1 MAERGEIRG
10 CSEAQ
15 PRSNPFNQVW
25 MGTRKAFAPLVL
37 FALLAGG
44 LSACGGSGT
53 DTTTA
58 PPPPPVSASI
68 ADHLAKLSNRIATYL
83 DAGDT
88 CSAAYA
94 ADQLQAA
101 VQDADLS
108 SALRP
113 GVEEVAT
120 RLVNEVNCPPPPP
133 PPEPEKEKKKEKP
146 DEQKDE
152 KQQGDEDKPPGHGGI
167 PPGKAKLKGE

>member
-1 MAERGEIRG
+1 ML
-10 CSEAQ
+10 
-15 PRSNPFNQVW
+15 
-25 MGTRKAFAPLVL
+25 MGTRKAVAPLAL

-44 LSACGGSGT
+44 LSACGSGA
-53 DTTTA
+53 DTTTTT
-58 PPPPPVSASI
+58 PPSPPVSAST

-94 ADQLQAA
+94 ADQLQDA
-101 VQDADLS
+101 VQHADLS
-108 SALRP
+108 STLRP

-133 PPEPEKEKKKEKP
+133 PPPPEPEKEKKKKP
-146 DEQKDE
+146 DEHKDE
-152 KQQGDEDKPPGHGGI
+152 NHQGDENKPPGHGGI
-167 PPGKAKLKGE
+167 APGKAKLKGE